1 MRFFAY
7 RGTDS
12 HGRPTQGTIQAA
24 SADDAQRLLAGGGV
38 RTTSVKEL
46 SPSSPAPHAP
56 TPRPAPRPSLVG
68 DAMSIPA
75 PAASSKPTP
84 AKTPVA
90 AVATVS
96 QTPPGLKYRFVGNKT
111 SFFFFDAMG
120 RYLKSGVA
128 PNRALEE
135 LGRQNQRQK
144 EWFGERLL
152 LASEA
157 VGKGASLAESLE
169 ACQCFPTGCIGTIR
183 AGEASGSL
191 PEACFQAAHGCEQA
205 HKLGSRCGSMTIMFV
220 FFALFAP
227 IAVAMVNGSVDAM
240 EKQADNN
247 STLPAVQTAA
257 TSMWGQMKSMLPMV
271 LPWWIVVIGG
281 WRLWLTHRFQRARH
295 RAIFIVPILSGRAR
309 EESLARSSW
318 ALTEL
323 ARAGISP
330 GQSMLLAA
338 DACPNLIMADR
349 FRDEARKMHEG
360 TKLSTAMRNT
370 GLMDPQLIDVVENGE
385 LAGDVPGAV
394 ASVHRATSA
403 EFERKDA
410 TTHTRIW
417 FVLYPILGVA
427 IAIVVGI
434 LYKTLYLGEFH
445 AMLKDT

>member
-1 MRFFAY
+1 
-7 RGTDS
+7 
-12 HGRPTQGTIQAA
+12 
-24 SADDAQRLLAGGGV
+24 
-38 RTTSVKEL
+38 
-46 SPSSPAPHAP
+46 
-56 TPRPAPRPSLVG
+56 
-68 DAMSIPA
+68 
-75 PAASSKPTP
+75 
-84 AKTPVA
+84 
-90 AVATVS
+90 
-96 QTPPGLKYRFVGNKT
+96 
-111 SFFFFDAMG
+111 MG

-135 LGRQNQRQK
+135 LGQRGQK
-144 EWFGERLL
+144 PWFGERLL

-183 AGEASGSL
+183 AGEASGAL

-205 HKLGSRCGSMTIMFV
+205 HKLGSRCGYMTIMFV

-227 IAVAMVNGSVDAM
+227 IAVAIVNGSVDAM
-240 EKQADNN
+240 ERQADNN
-247 STLPAVQTAA
+247 STLPAAQTAA
-257 TSMWGQMKSMLPMV
+257 TSMWGQLKHMLPIV

-281 WRLWLTHRFQRARH
+281 WRLWLTHRFQRIRH
-295 RAIFIVPILSGRAR
+295 QAIFVVPILSGRAR
-309 EESLARSSW
+309 EESLARASW

-323 ARAGISP
+323 ARAGIP
-330 GQSMLLAA
+330 PAQSMYLAA
-338 DACPNLIMADR
+338 DACPNLIIADR
-349 FRDEARKMHEG
+349 FRDEARRMHEG
-360 TKLSTAMRNT
+360 TKLSMAMRNT
-370 GLMDPQLIDVVENGE
+370 GLMDPQLVDVVENGE

-410 TTHTRIW
+410 TAHTRIW